1 MLQNGFKTCTHCFQ
15 QQLFNN
21 NLKIALSSNYCNKIF
36 CKYKSVPA
44 WVILKLLKRNQ
55 KYCEI

>member
-21 NLKIALSSNYCNKIF
+21 NLKIALSSNYC
-36 CKYKSVPA
+36 KYKSVPA
-44 WVILKLLKRNQ
+44 WVILKLLK
-55 KYCEI
+55 IS